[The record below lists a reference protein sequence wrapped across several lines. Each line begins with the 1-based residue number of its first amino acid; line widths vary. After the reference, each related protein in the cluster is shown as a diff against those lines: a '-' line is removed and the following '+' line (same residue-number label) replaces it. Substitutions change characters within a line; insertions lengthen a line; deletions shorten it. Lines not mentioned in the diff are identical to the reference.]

1 VRVLVK
7 RVRENHGAGNVI
19 ETMVTGYTTAT
30 ITTNDSEK
38 IILYAH
44 PCFQGNPRYDWAYV
58 HFQEIAADGI
68 EVENH
73 YPSRILGFIEIDG
86 GITEAVIQSTEK
98 PLLWSEVESD
108 FFSGVGIDKS
118 DELSIV
124 TVPISALVHPLCVFP
139 ESFGSDETYIVVLLK
154 RNWSCYFGNKI
165 N

>member
-1 VRVLVK
+1 M
-7 RVRENHGAGNVI
+7 I
-19 ETMVTGYTTAT
+19 ETTVTGYTRAT

-44 PCFQGNPRYDWAYV
+44 PCFQGNLCYDWAYV
-58 HFQEIAADGI
+58 HFQEIVADGI

-98 PLLWSEVESD
+98 PLLCSEVESD
-108 FFSGVGIDKS
+108 FFSRVRNDKF

-124 TVPISALVHPLCVFP
+124 TVPILSLVHPICVFP
-139 ESFGSDETYIVVLLK
+139 ESFGSDETYIVVLPK
-154 RNWSCYFGNKI
+154 RNWSHYFGNKI